1 METTVN
7 APSRRKS
14 INAYKNIMSS
24 RNERLAKEASA
35 QEEQRQTALE
45 EMRAASQRNI
55 NTLCDE
61 IQEAYTSMVKDGKD
75 MEQCQNELN
84 EKLKEEELFQA
95 TAGDVYAYKGIDES
109 VSDKMS
115 LRRFAYYALPALD
128 CFFAYFALYQI
139 ITSKLAD
146 LSTALAD
153 FAVVIGAALS
163 IVVGLGVSL
172 ISRLGVTSLENPN
185 TSNMMRRLQKLAVC
199 GAVMCLPLMYII
211 GEVAFNAGTQWT
223 YSGCFAFI
231 SFIIQLLIVTGYKSQ
246 MEAISYFRDKK
257 KMDSAKQS
265 KMNDE
270 NAIRREILALR
281 TRMQEI
287 SDMFNKDYLNFTNE
301 FRHLAAL
308 RDEHLC
314 KFEDD
319 AKFYL
324 NQLVIFFGDLVCFR
338 RDAPIPLYYESN
350 GKVSAIPL
358 VDFPY
363 VYGIREIYSNNDY
376 VYLDY
381 MLQRTQTGISLSETL
396 RLIEERSQQRLN
408 VSTANQGEQNAFNTS
423 ADEVTNQVEE
433 PEVGGDDNQGEEGIW

>member
-1 METTVN
+1 MNTSVN

-24 RNERLAKEASA
+24 RNERLAKEAST

-55 NTLCDE
+55 NTSCDN
-61 IQEAYTSMVKDGKD
+61 IQNAYTSMVQDGKD

-95 TAGDVYAYKGIDES
+95 TADDVYPYKEIDES
-109 VSDKMS
+109 VSDRMS

-128 CFFAYFALYQI
+128 CFFAYFALYPI
-139 ITSKLAD
+139 VTSKLAD

-153 FAVVIGAALS
+153 FDVVIGAALS

-172 ISRLGVTSLENPN
+172 ISRLGVSSLEDPN
-185 TSNMMRRLQKLAVC
+185 TSNLMRGLQKMAVA

-211 GEVAFNAGTQWT
+211 GEVAFNGGTQWT
-223 YSGCFAFI
+223 YSLCFALV
-231 SFIIQLLIVTGYKSQ
+231 SFIIQLLIITNYNQ
-246 MEAISYFRDKK
+246 HMEAFSYFRDKK
-257 KMDSAKQS
+257 KMDSAKRS
-265 KMNDE
+265 RTDDE

-308 RDEHLC
+308 RDEHIRQ
-314 KFEDD
+314 FEDD
-319 AKFYL
+319 CQYYL
-324 NQLVIFFGDLVCFR
+324 NQLVIFFGDLLCFR
-338 RDAPIPLYYESN
+338 REVIPLYYESN
-350 GKVSAIPL
+350 GRVSAIPF
-358 VDFPY
+358 VDFPH
-363 VYGIREIYSNNDY
+363 VYGIREIYSDKDY
-376 VYLDY
+376 IYIDY
-381 MLQRTQTGISLSETL
+381 MLRRTQTGISLSETL
-396 RLIEERSQQRLN
+396 RLIEERRQQSLN
-408 VSTANQGEQNAFNTS
+408 VSTANQSEQNTFNTS
-423 ADEVTNQVEE
+423 ADEVLHHEEE

>member
-14 INAYKNIMSS
+14 INVYKNIMNN
-24 RNERLAKEASA
+24 RNERLAMETSA
-35 QEEQRQTALE
+35 QEEQQKNSLE

-55 NTLCDE
+55 NTLCDD

-95 TAGDVYAYKGIDES
+95 TADDVYAYKEIDES

-115 LRRFAYYALPALD
+115 LRIFSYYALPALD

-139 ITSKLAD
+139 VTSKLAE
-146 LSTALAD
+146 LALAD

-211 GEVAFNAGTQWT
+211 GEVAFNGGTQWT
-223 YSGCFAFI
+223 YSGVFAFI
-231 SFIIQLLIVTGYKSQ
+231 SLIIQLLITTGYKSQ
-246 MEAISYFRDKK
+246 MEAFSYFRDKK

-281 TRMQEI
+281 TKMQEI

-308 RDEHLC
+308 RDEHLR
-314 KFEDD
+314 KFEDE

-396 RLIEERSQQRLN
+396 RLIVERRQQRLN
-408 VSTANQGEQNAFNTS
+408 VSTANQSEQHTFNTS
-423 ADEVTNQVEE
+423 ANEVVHHEE
-433 PEVGGDDNQGEEGIW
+433 EAEVGDGDNQGEEGIW

>member
-1 METTVN
+1 MNTSVN

-24 RNERLAKEASA
+24 RNERLAQEASD
-35 QEEQRQTALE
+35 QEEQRQKAHE

-55 NTLCDE
+55 NTSCDK
-61 IQEAYTSMVKDGKD
+61 IQNAYTSMVKDGKD

-95 TAGDVYAYKGIDES
+95 TADDVYPYKEIDES
-109 VSDKMS
+109 VLRKMS
-115 LRRFAYYALPALD
+115 LRRRAYYILPALD
-128 CFFAYFALYQI
+128 CIFAFLALFPI
-139 ITSKLAD
+139 LTSKIDD
-146 LSTALAD
+146 LNTGFTVILG
-153 FAVVIGAALS
+153 VVLS
-163 IVVGLGVSL
+163 IVVGIGLSY
-172 ISRLGVTSLENPN
+172 ISRIGASALEDKEE
-185 TSNMMRRLQKLAVC
+185 TDSKREQKIWAMR
-199 GAVMCLPLMYII
+199 GAMICHPLMYLV
-211 GEVAFNAGTQWT
+211 GEVAFNGGTQWT

-257 KMDSAKQS
+257 KMDSAKRS
-265 KMNDE
+265 RTADE
-270 NAIRREILALR
+270 DAIRREILALR

-308 RDEHLC
+308 RDEHIRQ
-314 KFEDD
+314 FEDD
-319 AKFYL
+319 AKYYL
-324 NQLVIFFGDLVCFR
+324 NQLAIFFGDLCCFR
-338 RDAPIPLYYESN
+338 GTKIPLYVESD
-350 GKVSAIPL
+350 GKISAIPL

-396 RLIEERSQQRLN
+396 RLIVERRQQRLN
-408 VSTANQGEQNAFNTS
+408 VSTATQGEQNAFNTS
-423 ADEVTNQVEE
+423 ADEVIHHEEE

>member
-14 INAYKNIMSS
+14 INAYKNIMNN
-24 RNERLAKEASA
+24 RNERLAMEISA
-35 QEEQRQTALE
+35 QEEQQKNALE

-61 IQEAYTSMVKDGKD
+61 IQDAYTSMVKDGKD

-95 TAGDVYAYKGIDES
+95 TASDVYAYKGIDES
-109 VSDKMS
+109 VSGKMS
-115 LRRFAYYALPALD
+115 LRRFSYYALPTLD
-128 CFFAYFALYQI
+128 CFFAYFALYPI
-139 ITSKLAD
+139 VTSKISD
-146 LSTALAD
+146 LSTALAG
-153 FAVVIGAALS
+153 FAVVIGAVLS

-172 ISRLGVTSLENPN
+172 ISRVGVSSLDNPN
-185 TSNMMRRLQKLAVC
+185 TTGFMRGLQKLAVC

-270 NAIRREILALR
+270 SAIRREIQALR
-281 TRMQEI
+281 TKMQEI
-287 SDMFNKDYLNFTNE
+287 SDTFNQDYIHFTEE

-308 RDEHLC
+308 RDEHIY

-319 AKFYL
+319 AKYYL

-338 RDAPIPLYYESN
+338 REVIPLYHESD
-350 GKVSAIPL
+350 GTISAIPF
-358 VDFPY
+358 VDFPH
-363 VYGIREIYSNNDY
+363 VYGIHDIYSDNGY

-381 MLQRTQTGISLSETL
+381 MLKRTQAGISLSETL
-396 RLIEERSQQRLN
+396 RLIEERRQQRLN

-423 ADEVTNQVEE
+423 ADEVTHHDEE
-433 PEVGGDDNQGEEGIW
+433 PEVEGDDNQGEGGIW